1 MNFGVNISVLP
12 SPRCPRCHNPL
23 PLGSPAGHCPRCL
36 LKTALAD
43 LTEPP
48 SDEVETPWTTFG
60 GLELFEE
67 IGRGGMGVVYR
78 ARQSGLDRT
87 VAVKVLLRAKFA
99 SAEER
104 ERFHREAQAAARMK
118 HPGIVGVLDVGEDE
132 GLPWFSMELVAGKSL
147 EQIVR
152 EHPMGA
158 REAALCVQHVAQ
170 AIQHAHE
177 HGVLHRD
184 LKPSNIL
191 MDMDGSP
198 RITDFGIARIIGTDT
213 ATNQNTQLTR
223 TGQSLG
229 SPGYAAPE
237 QALHGQADART
248 DVYGL
253 GALLYHLLAGRPPFQ
268 GPTLD
273 AILMQ
278 VRENDPISPRRLN
291 PTVPCDLETI
301 CLKCLRKQP
310 GSRYTT
316 ATDLADDLADF
327 LQSRPIR
334 ARPLSMAGR
343 LWRWARRHPGI
354 AALLTLL
361 AIMVAGLV
369 SAALAFGKHEQRQ
382 QQRTQLLADARQLL
396 LEATA
401 DARSRSLKAL
411 QAAWAIQPSAD
422 LRAEAIAALSLHE
435 MHLEATLASSHPRAQ
450 PPPSMGGSADG
461 RYTLHFDGD
470 AIIVIEAATHKEHA
484 RIAGFATR
492 PRAQLD
498 DHGKRIAIAPKVAWG
513 QPCEVTL
520 RALPSGEVLHTL
532 PQPHAVTCLDWA
544 GEFLACG
551 GSLDRLVHVWDTLSG
566 TRLHRFSGHDSELE
580 AVCFR
585 RDGQELVTLAV
596 DSKVFLWHAG
606 TGAELLRLE
615 QTPMHRAPAWWNDD
629 GTRMYC
635 PRIDGKGVDV
645 HRLDWSRIVQVLS
658 PGKDEPRSENIISIH
673 ADTTGSL
680 AAAVDET
687 GCHVWDWQHGRLIA
701 IHPKLGSEWMAAQLN
716 QHTGLWLNGWND
728 GLRHHPIQRDAQGWA
743 TVLPQQSSHLGSGP
757 LLAAQRADGQ
767 CFASTQNG
775 STDAEDLVEV
785 WWPQEQRR
793 LTLPQIDPYTAA
805 LSPDGAWCV
814 TSSFKDQ
821 LYAQLW
827 HLPGGKLKQ
836 RLPHYGVVL
845 GMKFTDTGRRLWLW
859 GDRAVQCIDTKT
871 WRPIQPEIKRLL
883 QAFTVNADGKI
894 AASIA
899 RDAVI
904 LHGTNDLAEVRRL
917 PVPTAAGIV
926 GAGYLTFSDD
936 GSALFLH
943 TALGAVVR
951 WDLQA
956 ISEELT
962 KLGMGGH

>member
-1 MNFGVNISVLP
+1 MNIIVTPFVHCS
-12 SPRCPRCHNPL
+12 RCDAPL
-23 PLGSPAGHCPRCL
+23 PPGSPVGHCPRCL
-36 LKTALAD
+36 LN
-43 LTEPP
+43 LTLSATGEPP
-48 SDEVETPWTTFG
+48 ADEPEVPWTTFG

-78 ARQSGLDRT
+78 ARQIGLNRT

-99 SAEER
+99 SSEER
-104 ERFHREAQAAARMK
+104 ERFHREAQAAARLK

-132 GLPWFSMELVAGKSL
+132 GLPWFSMELIAGKSL
-147 EQIVR
+147 EQLVR
-152 EHPMGA
+152 EHPMAA
-158 REAALCVQHVAQ
+158 REAAQCVQQVAE

-177 HGVLHRD
+177 QGVLHRD

-191 MDMDGSP
+191 MDIDGSP
-198 RITDFGIARIIGTDT
+198 RITDFGIARIIGGDT
-213 ATNQNTQLTR
+213 TTNRNADLTL

-237 QALHGQADART
+237 QALHGQAAART

-253 GALLYHLLAGRPPFQ
+253 GALLYHLLTGRPPFQ

-273 AILMQ
+273 AILVQ
-278 VRENDPISPRRLN
+278 VRENDPLSPRRLN
-291 PTVPCDLETI
+291 PTVPRDLETI

-310 GSRYTT
+310 ESRYAT
-316 ATDLADDLADF
+316 ATTVADDLNRF
-327 LQSRPIR
+327 LQGKPILARPI
-334 ARPLSMAGR
+334 SVTGK

-354 AALLTLL
+354 AALVMLL
-361 AIMVAGLV
+361 VITVASLV
-369 SAALAFGKHEQRQ
+369 SAAFAFGKHEQRQ

-396 LEATA
+396 LESAA
-401 DARSRSLKAL
+401 DARRLSLKAL

-435 MHLEATLASSHPRAQ
+435 LHLEETLPASHPRAQ
-450 PPPSMGGSADG
+450 APQSTGGSADG
-461 RYTLHFDGD
+461 RYALRIEDD
-470 AIIVIEAATHKEHA
+470 AVIVIETATGKEHA
-484 RIAGFATR
+484 HIAGFATR

-498 DHGKRIAIAPKVAWG
+498 DRGTRIAIAPEVAWG

-520 RALPSGEVLHTL
+520 RGLPSGKLLHTL
-532 PQPHAVTCLDWA
+532 MQPHAVTCMDWA

-551 GSLDRLVHVWDTLSG
+551 GSLDRLVHVWDTLTG

-585 RDGQELVTLAV
+585 RNGQELVTLAE

-615 QTPMHRAPAWWNDD
+615 QAPMHRAPAWWNAD
-629 GTRMYC
+629 GTRLYC

-645 HRLDWSRIVQVLS
+645 HRLDWSRIAQVLS

-673 ADTTGSL
+673 ADTTGGI

-687 GCHVWDWQHGRLIA
+687 GCHVWDWQLGRLIA
-701 IHPKLGSEWMAAQLN
+701 FHPKMGAEWMAAQLN
-716 QHTGLWLNGWND
+716 EHTGLWLNGWND
-728 GLRHHPIQRDAQGWA
+728 GLRQHPIQRDAQDWA
-743 TVLPQQSSHLGSGP
+743 TVQPQQSSHLGSGP

-785 WWPQEQRR
+785 WWPKEKRR
-793 LTLPQIDPYTAA
+793 LILPQLDPYTAA

-827 HLPGGKLKQ
+827 HLPEGKLKQ

-845 GMKFTDTGRRLWLW
+845 GMKFTHAGKRLWLW
-859 GDRAVQCIDTKT
+859 GDRAVQCIDTST
-871 WRPIQPEIKRLL
+871 WLPAQPVIKRLL
-883 QAFTVNADGKI
+883 QAFTLSTDGKV

-899 RDAVI
+899 RDSVI
-904 LHGTNDLAEVRRL
+904 LHRTTDLDDIQRL
-917 PVPTAAGIV
+917 PVPAAAGSV
-926 GAGYLTFSDD
+926 GAGYLTFSAN

-943 TALGAVVR
+943 TTLGAVVR

-956 ISEELT
+956 IPEELT
-962 KLGMGGH
+962 KLGMNDG